1 MIIENIVSQMLVSK
15 GDKLYYYK
23 KVDKEKKLTIMVID
37 FLIRR
42 NNKLIP
48 IEVKSSSAESIIS
61 LKKFK
66 TAFSNKIG
74 LQYVLY
80 DGDIK
85 RNEEIVYL
93 PYYMVNVL

>member
-23 KVDKEKKLTIMVID
+23 KVDKEKKLTIMEID

-66 TAFSNKIG
+66 NSIFK
-74 LQYVLY
+74 
-80 DGDIK
+80 
-85 RNEEIVYL
+85 
-93 PYYMVNVL
+93 